1 MKPIGWEK
9 CRPFFPQAREIRR
22 QKLRVLVILRPP
34 LGCGGGGRGDAGG
47 GEDDTTAFVSLTV
60 LHGPSRYV
68 TRAFAPFNRAAA
80 VVGAT

>member
-1 MKPIGWEK
+1 MEGGAAETRGGW
-9 CRPFFPQAREIRR
+9 
-22 QKLRVLVILRPP
+22 
-34 LGCGGGGRGDAGG
+34 
-47 GEDDTTAFVSLTV
+47 EDDTTAFVSLTV